1 MPPEADCSQQL
12 KELKDLVQ
20 ATNDKI
26 SALEERI
33 TTNHNDL
40 VARMKAVETDQRKL

>member
-1 MPPEADCSQQL
+1 MPPKADYSQQF

-26 SALEERI
+26 SALEE
-33 TTNHNDL
+33 
-40 VARMKAVETDQRKL
+40 